1 MCCRCCQILYIL
13 LMRFVFSLSL
23 SPVSFFFLTS
33 CIFSRQ
39 QRQQRQHG
47 VMTPS
52 ERQHLRQQNL
62 RRWQQKSCIRYAK
75 WRYNAICSVLPV
87 KEQAA
92 TLQRQ
97 HFIKKNAR
105 VFSHAFFSSIF
116 FVSCFMVQL

>member
-1 MCCRCCQILYIL
+1 MCVADVAKYYIFPL
-13 LMRFVFSLSL
+13 CVSFFSLSL
-23 SPVSFFFLTS
+23 LYHFFFLTS

-47 VMTPS
+47 VMPPS
-52 ERQHLRQQNL
+52 GRQHLRQQNL
-62 RRWQQKSCIRYAK
+62 RCWQQKSCIRYAK

-97 HFIKKNAR
+97 HLSECLSFR
-105 VFSHAFFSSIF
+105 GRG
-116 FVSCFMVQL
+116 